1 MAHSI
6 SWQAI
11 DFIVEALAASTY
23 GEDRTEVGVYLVEL
37 VMKEKKG
44 QLDAAQMEM
53 VRTLLTDASSL
64 AVQVDTD
71 T

>member
-11 DFIVEALAASTY
+11 DFIVEALAAKTY

-37 VMKEKKG
+37 VMKDRKKP
-44 QLDAAQMEM
+44 LDAAQMKM
-53 VRTLLTDASSL
+53 VKAMLSEASD
-64 AVQVDTD
+64 VCKNNK
-71 T
+71 

>member
-11 DFIVEALAASTY
+11 DFIVEALAANTH
-23 GEDRTEVGVYLVEL
+23 GKDRAEVGLYLVEL
-37 VMKEKKG
+37 VMKDRKKP
-44 QLDAAQMEM
+44 LDAAQMEM
-53 VRTLLTDASSL
+53 VRALLADASLIS
-64 AVQVDTD
+64 VRVETE